1 MGLYK
6 TFHAKEKQ
14 KHKKTEQMWD
24 IENNS
29 KVVDLNSD

>member
-14 KHKKTEQMWD
+14 RHKKTEQMWD
-24 IENNS
+24 IEN
-29 KVVDLNSD
+29 KQQGGRFKL